1 MPFRTGHDA
10 CTVRVNPDGGVTVFS
25 GVTSQGQG
33 LETTMAQVVADALGV
48 TYEAV
53 EVRIGDTDE
62 SLWGFGAFSSRQAVI
77 GGGAA
82 HLAGAARPGE
92 GPRARRGAA
101 ARSTSPTSTCA
112 AARSTSG
119 ARRSR

>member
-10 CTVRVNPDGGVTVFS
+10 CTVRINPDGTVTAFS
-25 GVTSQGQG
+25 GVSSQGQG
-33 LETTMAQVVADALGV
+33 LETTIAQVVADTVGV
-48 TYEAV
+48 GYDDV

-82 HLAGAARPGE
+82 RLAGKAVRDRALEPG
-92 GPRARRGAA
+92 RGAA
-101 ARSTSPTSTCA
+101 QRQGPTS
-112 AARSTSG
+112 
-119 ARRSR
+119 